1 MTTTL
6 TSESKFKHAPE
17 LTFKDYLGALPEGN
31 KIIHVG
37 NNDYGYEHNH
47 DPSIKSI
54 LDSYKKYD
62 RNFESILTNC
72 TVHDDRHPSLL
83 MSWIPTWK
91 FKSLYMCAFHCFAGC
106 SRKDLLSF
114 FNMRLAHK
122 LEEIRKYWERRKREK
137 KEGQHQQKQAH
148 RNVDEWLTNRG
159 L

>member
-1 MTTTL
+1 MINTNI
-6 TSESKFKHAPE
+6 SKAPS
-17 LTFKDYLGALPEGN
+17 LTFKDYVNALPEGN
-31 KIIHVG
+31 KIINVG

-54 LDSYKKYD
+54 LDSYRKD
-62 RNFESILTNC
+62 DPNFESILTNC

-106 SRKDLLSF
+106 DRQKLVSF
-114 FNMRLAHK
+114 FNKRLAHK
-122 LEEIRKYWERRKREK
+122 LEAIDQYWKEK
-137 KEGQHQQKQAH
+137 KNKKKQSQRL
-148 RNVDEWLTNRG
+148 RNEQFLSVNSWLTERG